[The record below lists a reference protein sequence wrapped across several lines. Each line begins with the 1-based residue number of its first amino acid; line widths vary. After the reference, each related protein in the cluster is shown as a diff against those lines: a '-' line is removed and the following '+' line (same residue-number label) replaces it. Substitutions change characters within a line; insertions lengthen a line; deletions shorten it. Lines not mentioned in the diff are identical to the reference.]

1 MSTKAF
7 IGGLL
12 GGLVYFLVGWLVYGI
27 LMKDAMG
34 SMPCMRTPETMSMIW
49 ILVGNM
55 FSGLLL
61 GYLLSNMA
69 GASSAKGGA
78 TAGLVIGLL
87 FSAGYDC
94 IMYGTTT
101 MMDSPTGIAMDVVL
115 SGVMSAIAGA
125 VVGWWLSRS

>member
-1 MSTKAF
+1 
-7 IGGLL
+7 
-12 GGLVYFLVGWLVYGI
+12 
-27 LMKDAMG
+27 
-34 SMPCMRTPETMSMIW
+34 MRTPETMSMIW

>member
-1 MSTKAF
+1 MSTKAI

-12 GGLVYFLVGWLVYGI
+12 GGLVYFLIGWLVYGI

-34 SMPCMRTPETMSMIW
+34 SMPCMRTPEEMSKIW
-49 ILVGNM
+49 ILVGNL

-61 GYLLSNMA
+61 GYLFSKMA
-69 GASSAKGGA
+69 GANSLKGGA
-78 TAGLVIGLL
+78 MAGLVIGLL

-101 MMDSPTGIAMDVVL
+101 MMDSPTGIVMDVIM
-115 SGVMSAIAGA
+115 SAVMSAIAGA
-125 VVGWWLSRS
+125 VVGWWLSRP